1 MTELVVC
8 EQWQGTVKG
17 HWCHKIRISLF
28 LGPLGGTTGARGTQ
42 DSASDLEKLPQFM
55 KQAVSNYY
63 HSLKQAARHCFV

>member
-17 HWCHKIRISLF
+17 YWCHKIRIPLY
-28 LGPLGGTTGARGTQ
+28 LGPLGGTTGAGGTQ
-42 DSASDLEKLPQFM
+42 DSGSDLEKLPQFM

-63 HSLKQAARHCFV
+63 HLMKQAARHCFV